1 MRKFYVL
8 LVLTLLLFTSYRL
21 APREQDN
28 ERDLLA
34 KLVYLEAGTC
44 GQDCQ
49 RAIVSVVLNQLEAGY
64 WGDSIEKVIYHDGNY
79 SVAHLLEECERP
91 PQNCYD
97 AVDYVLTHGRT
108 LPAEVRYFRAD
119 YDHSWEGYE
128 NYAVYDNVYFGYFIN
143 GNH

>member
-1 MRKFYVL
+1 MVKFYT
-8 LVLTLLLFTSYRL
+8 LVISVLLLFTSCGGC
-21 APREQDN
+21 PIEGD

-64 WGDSIEKVIYHDGNY
+64 WGDSIEEVVYHDGNY
-79 SVAHLLEECERP
+79 SVAHLLEECEQP

-97 AVDYVLTHGRT
+97 AVDYVLTHGRS

-128 NYAVYDNVYFGYFIN
+128 NYVVYDNVYFGYFIN
-143 GNH
+143 GSH